1 MVWALSHFST
11 AWYHSAMNPT
21 TRRLMLTARPS
32 SIFRLQAQTPD
43 WIQDLTH
50 LAEYPSDMG
59 RLLNKL
65 YAHTPLPERQRLAWR
80 IANSR
85 YHHVVKTCD
94 AIYLTEWLQPRFLQV
109 VSSVQ
114 AGHLPEQRESFRR
127 TTTSV
132 LSTWL
137 RNQPHLRDNF
147 ASIAGVCFYLTV
159 PRTWPAAQLE
169 MVLDTV
175 VPRQFRTPQF
185 YEKILGHAPHLTVVA
200 AQHVQEH
207 AHIMQL
213 SPTQCRYAAAMPGGW
228 FALYPQSKYAE
239 QINGLFEV
247 MNTLGH
253 YDPDML
259 RAALN
264 LQAPT
269 LVQMELPENF
279 DALASVPIGT
289 LVSA

>member
-1 MVWALSHFST
+1 MVWALSHFNT
-11 AWYHSAMNPT
+11 AWYHNAMNPT

-32 SIFRLQAQTPD
+32 SIFRLQSQTTT
-43 WIQDLTH
+43 WIEDLEH

-59 RLLNKL
+59 PLLNKL
-65 YAHTPLPERQRLAWR
+65 YARTPTDERQRLAWR

-85 YHHVVKTCD
+85 YHHAVKVCD
-94 AIYLTEWLQPRFLQV
+94 DIYLTEWLQQRFLQV
-109 VSSVQ
+109 VSSIQ
-114 AGHLPEQRESFRR
+114 AGHSCEQRENLRR
-127 TTTSV
+127 TATSA

-137 RNQPHLRDNF
+137 RNQPLLRDNF

-159 PRTWPAAQLE
+159 PKVWRADKLE

-185 YEKILGHAPHLTVVA
+185 YENVLGNVPHLTVVA
-200 AQHVQEH
+200 ARHVQEH

-228 FALYPQSKYAE
+228 FALYPQSEYGE

-259 RAALN
+259 RTALD
-264 LQAPT
+264 LQAPA
-269 LVQMELPENF
+269 LVQMELPEHF
-279 DALASVPIGT
+279 DAFASVPSGA
-289 LVSA
+289 LVSV